1 MSGFVIYYEDTAE
14 NHLGTAIIAAAAIH
28 LVLLLGIQFTMP
40 EKREQISPTLEI
52 TLLSHLS
59 DDKPEKA
66 DFLAQSSQL
75 GGGFEEKTAKVT
87 SPDVAPFPD
96 DELQPIA
103 EEISVWSEASRKEG
117 DWKWV
122 TTKAPSSHRVP
133 FDIVNAPDPIPLE
146 ENNRQQQIVNRSERI
161 ASLKAQ
167 IEEQREMYA
176 KRPRQRYIS
185 ASTMASRDALYMEK
199 WRLKVEKVGNLNYPD
214 EALRNNLSGSV
225 RLDVA
230 INQDGTVH
238 EILLRQSSGYQI
250 LDDAAIRSVRLAAP
264 FDPLPAEIKVDTDI
278 LHIIRTWKFTTDTLT
293 SR

>member
-1 MSGFVIYYEDTAE
+1 M
-14 NHLGTAIIAAAAIH
+14 
-28 LVLLLGIQFTMP
+28 
-40 EKREQISPTLEI
+40 
-52 TLLSHLS
+52 
-59 DDKPEKA
+59 
-66 DFLAQSSQL
+66 
-75 GGGFEEKTAKVT
+75 
-87 SPDVAPFPD
+87 APFPD

-103 EEISVWSEASRKEG
+103 EEIPIWSEASREQG

-122 TTKAPSSHRVP
+122 VTTAPSTHQVP
-133 FDIVNAPDPIPLE
+133 FDIVNAPDPIPIE
-146 ENNRQQQIVNRSERI
+146 DTNQQQQVVSRNERI

-185 ASTMASRDALYMEK
+185 ASTMASRDALYMET

-225 RLDVA
+225 RLDVG
-230 INQDGTVH
+230 INKDGTVH
-238 EILLRQSSGYQI
+238 EIHLRQSSGHQI

-264 FDPLPAEIKVDTDI
+264 FDRLPPEITVDTDI
-278 LHIIRTWKFTTDTLT
+278 LHIIRTWKFTTDTMT